1 MTLALP
7 EDIVQELNEAQYPHI
22 AALDL
27 GSNSFHLVIT
37 RIVSGSLQI
46 VHRIKQR
53 VHLAD
58 GLDDEGF
65 LSQEAIERGLDGLK
79 VMRESLQGF
88 KPEQVR
94 IVATYTLRK
103 ARNTHEFISRAKR
116 ILPYPIEVISG
127 IEEARLIYS
136 GVAHTEHDEGRR
148 FVIDIGGGS
157 TEFII
162 GNGFQ
167 PLVCRSTQ
175 MGCVSF
181 NKRFFPDGK
190 INKTRF
196 KQAVTAARQTLSL
209 IVNHYSYIGWDTC
222 IGTSGT
228 IKNILLQITSQQES
242 EFAKITL
249 IDLKRLRDEAIQA
262 GHYEQLSL
270 GDANADR
277 ASVYA
282 AGLAILIG
290 IFKSFSIASMR
301 FASSAL
307 REGVMYEMQSDLW
320 QSQTRERTIQALTE
334 RYAVDVAQAKRVMQS
349 THYMLSQVP
358 HDWLCRREALK
369 NMLGFACLLHETGIA
384 INSRGYHRH
393 SAYIIEHSDLP
404 GFNLEEQ
411 GLLALLVK
419 ACRKKIK
426 LELFPAF
433 EQYSADEV
441 IRMLILL
448 RLSVLLNQKR
458 QDGILPNYKVKCEGN
473 RIELKFAKSWLKN
486 KPVFCADLDRE
497 AHWLRLINIDL
508 KLS

>member
-1 MTLALP
+1 MALP
-7 EDIVQELNEAQYPHI
+7 EEIVQELNEAQYPHI

-58 GLDDEGF
+58 GLDDTGV
-65 LSQEAIERGLDGLK
+65 LSQDAIERGIAGLK
-79 VMRESLQGF
+79 VMSESLQGF

-94 IVATYTLRK
+94 IVATFTLRK
-103 ARNTHEFISRAKR
+103 ARNAHEFISRAKH

-148 FVIDIGGGS
+148 FVVDIGGGS

-162 GNGFQ
+162 GKGFQ

-181 NKRFFPDGK
+181 TKRFFADGK

-196 KQAVTAARQTLSL
+196 KQAVTVARQTLSL
-209 IVNHYSYIGWDTC
+209 LTNHYRYIGWDNC

-242 EFAKITL
+242 EYANITL
-249 IDLKRLRDEAIQA
+249 HDLKRLRDEAIVA
-262 GHYEQLSL
+262 GHHERLSL
-270 GDANADR
+270 GDGNADR

-290 IFKSFSIASMR
+290 IFKSFSIESMR

-320 QSQTRERTIQALTE
+320 QSQTRERTIQGLTE
-334 RYAVDVAQAKRVMQS
+334 RYSVDIAQAKRVLQS
-349 THYMLSQVP
+349 THYMLEQVP
-358 HDWLCRREALK
+358 TDWLCQREALK
-369 NMLGFACLLHETGIA
+369 SMLGFACLLHETGIA

-393 SAYIIEHSDLP
+393 SAYIIEHSDLA

-411 GLLALLVK
+411 GLLTLLVR

-433 EQYSADEV
+433 EQFDAEEV
-441 IRMLILL
+441 TRMLTLL

-458 QDGILPNYKVKCEGN
+458 QNDILPNYTLKCEGN
-473 RIELKFAKSWLKN
+473 RISLKFAKNWLKN
-486 KPVFCADLDRE
+486 KPVFSADLIRE

-508 KLS
+508 QLS

>member
-1 MTLALP
+1 MALP
-7 EDIVQELNEAQYPHI
+7 EEIVQDLNEAQYPHI

-58 GLDDEGF
+58 GLDESDR
-65 LSQEAIERGLDGLK
+65 LSQEAIERGLAGLT

-103 ARNTHEFISRAKR
+103 ARNAHEFISRAKH

-167 PLVCRSTQ
+167 PMVCRSTQ

-181 NKRFFPDGK
+181 TKRFFADGK

-196 KQAVTAARQTLSL
+196 KQAVTAARQTVNLL
-209 IVNHYSYIGWDTC
+209 INHYRYIGWDTC

-242 EFAKITL
+242 EYANITL
-249 IDLKRLRDEAIQA
+249 NDLKVLRDDAIQA
-262 GHYEQLSL
+262 GHYECISL

-290 IFKSFSIASMR
+290 IFKSFSLDSMR

-320 QSQTRERTIQALTE
+320 QSKTRERTIQGLTE
-334 RYAVDVAQAKRVMQS
+334 RYSVDIAQAKRVLQS

-358 HDWLCRREALK
+358 EDWLSQREALK

-393 SAYIIEHSDLP
+393 SAYIIEYSDLA

-411 GLLALLVK
+411 ALLTLLVR

-426 LELFPAF
+426 LELFTAF
-433 EQYSADEV
+433 EQFAADEV
-441 IRMLILL
+441 VRMLTLL
-448 RLSVLLNQKR
+448 RLSILLNQKR
-458 QDGILPNYKVKCEGN
+458 QNDILPNYQLRCDGN
-473 RIELKFAKSWLKN
+473 HIELKFAKNWLKN
-486 KPVFCADLDRE
+486 KPVFSADLTRE

-508 KLS
+508 QLS

>member
-1 MTLALP
+1 MIQVSYRKML
-7 EDIVQELNEAQYPHI
+7 LNA
-22 AALDL
+22 
-27 GSNSFHLVIT
+27 V
-37 RIVSGSLQI
+37 LQ
-46 VHRIKQR
+46 
-53 VHLAD
+53 
-58 GLDDEGF
+58 
-65 LSQEAIERGLDGLK
+65 LK
-79 VMRESLQGF
+79 VMSESLQGF

-94 IVATYTLRK
+94 IVATFTLRK
-103 ARNTHEFISRAKR
+103 ARNAHEFISRAKR

-148 FVIDIGGGS
+148 FVVDIGGGS

-181 NKRFFPDGK
+181 TKRFFADGK

-196 KQAVTAARQTLSL
+196 KQAVTVARQTLSL
-209 IVNHYSYIGWDTC
+209 LTNHYRYIGWDNC

-228 IKNILLQITSQQES
+228 IKNILLQITSHQES
-242 EFAKITL
+242 EYASITL
-249 IDLKRLRDEAIQA
+249 HDLKRLRDEAIVA
-262 GHYEQLSL
+262 GHHERLSL
-270 GDANADR
+270 GDGNADR
-277 ASVYA
+277 ASVSA

-290 IFKSFSIASMR
+290 IFKSFSIESMR

-320 QSQTRERTIQALTE
+320 QSQTRERTIQGLTE
-334 RYAVDVAQAKRVMQS
+334 RYSVDIAQAKRVLNS
-349 THYMLSQVP
+349 THYMLEQVP
-358 HDWLCRREALK
+358 TDWLCQREALK
-369 NMLGFACLLHETGIA
+369 SMLGFACLLHETGIA

-393 SAYIIEHSDLP
+393 SAYIIEHSDLA

-411 GLLALLVK
+411 GLLTLLVR

-433 EQYSADEV
+433 EQFDAEEV
-441 IRMLILL
+441 TRMLTLL

-458 QDGILPNYKVKCEGN
+458 QNDILPNYTLKCEGN
-473 RIELKFAKSWLKN
+473 RISLKFAKNWLKN
-486 KPVFCADLDRE
+486 KPVFSADLTRE

-508 KLS
+508 QLS